1 MGKIKIKCDTC
12 GKEFEKYES
21 KLGKNN
27 FCCRDCYNIYHS
39 RNTKE
44 YICEICSK
52 KFSSNQP
59 KNANKFCSRECY
71 NKFHNI
77 KNKIR
82 ICPVCG
88 KKFTARTS
96 EDKYCSQEC
105 HLKNLHS
112 IYKGPNHWNW
122 QGGISKENDN
132 RDSNDYKQWR
142 NNVYKRDNYKCIK
155 CGSKNKLNAH
165 HILSWSHYPELRYN
179 IDNGI
184 TLCEQCH
191 IKIHQYYGYDSR
203 ERMI

>member
-39 RNTKE
+39 RNTKK
-44 YICEICSK
+44 YICEICGK

-122 QGGISKENDN
+122 QGGISKENDGEQHFSLARFGDKTIEQAKKELDKYILHDN
-132 RDSNDYKQWR
+132 IKNNWCLENNKKLLRYSYK
-142 NNVYKRDNYKCIK
+142 DF
-155 CGSKNKLNAH
+155 NKLE
-165 HILSWSHYPELRYN
+165 ELL
-179 IDNGI
+179 GGE
-184 TLCEQCH
+184 LWHKE
-191 IKIHQYYGYDSR
+191 
-203 ERMI
+203 